1 MTKNPVQLDK
11 EIVLIKQR
19 VAHRLELPDE
29 KWIRQSGPF
38 SSVQHFFD
46 SSFQNFRELLYFT
59 EVTPSKKVL
68 DYGCGL
74 ARLAI
79 PLSG

>member
-1 MTKNPVQLDK
+1 MTKSLSKLDR
-11 EIVLIKQR
+11 EIENIKQQ
-19 VAHRLELPDE
+19 VESDLELPDE

-38 SSVQHFFD
+38 NSVQNFFD

-59 EVTPSKKVL
+59 DIKPEQKVL

-74 ARLAI
+74 A
-79 PLSG
+79 